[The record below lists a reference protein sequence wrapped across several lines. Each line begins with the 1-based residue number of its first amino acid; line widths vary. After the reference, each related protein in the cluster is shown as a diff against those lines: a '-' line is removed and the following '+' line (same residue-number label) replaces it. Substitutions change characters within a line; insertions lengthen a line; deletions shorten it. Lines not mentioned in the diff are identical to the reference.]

1 MDLWDVK
8 MINRRFYFY
17 HFVIIFS
24 LLIFLSGCS
33 GLQSTVTPTED
44 TLYLTPMP
52 QSTLDA
58 AIITALITTKLQAV
72 IAARRE
78 LGTTRLEF
86 SAPPS
91 VLSIEKMNLA
101 DAYRAAGFTQ
111 PSASD
116 LSGETSA
123 WLIIFEGDFRIVP
136 PDPMHTFTPGAP
148 GHGCAAVII
157 VANGGVSGG
166 AGTLTCPTPQ

>member
-1 MDLWDVK
+1 
-8 MINRRFYFY
+8 MINRIFHYY
-17 HFVIIFS
+17 HFVILFS

-58 AIITALITTKLQAV
+58 AIITAPITTKLQAV

-78 LGTTRLEF
+78 LVTTRLEF
-86 SAPPS
+86 SASPGV
-91 VLSIEKMNLA
+91 VLVEEMDLE
-101 DAYRAAGFTQ
+101 DAIRQAGFPGLFGDARGADSQ
-111 PSASD
+111 V
-116 LSGETSA
+116 
-123 WLIIFEGDFRIVP
+123 WLIIFEGYYQIVP
-136 PDPMHTFTPGAP
+136 PDIMHTFTPGAP

-157 VANGGVSGG
+157 VASSGLPGG